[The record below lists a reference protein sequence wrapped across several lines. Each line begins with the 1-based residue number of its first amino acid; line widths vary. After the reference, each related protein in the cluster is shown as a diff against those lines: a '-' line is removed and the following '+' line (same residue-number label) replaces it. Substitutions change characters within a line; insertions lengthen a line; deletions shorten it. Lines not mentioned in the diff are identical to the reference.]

1 MMTCFGFVKRML
13 AGGALAWPGV
23 AAAACDPAILAAAE
37 GPVPYASR
45 AQGRYCEGS
54 YARPVRAS
62 FEILSVTAG
71 AISFASTDPQIT
83 VSAPLSPTGAG
94 LSVRARGRAIS
105 SGYQM
110 DTVLMPPGTFAW
122 PTATLRTLGLTRNDI
137 GVFGFRE
144 SGASITYVPVAA
156 KRSGAAANGEPILIR
171 LITPEHLAGPIEYRL
186 VPRGSVTPDTW
197 QTASETGLN
206 KGEVVTVRLAASTLE
221 TPVTL
226 SVRARPR
233 ADPSRWV
240 RLPPTDLS
248 R

>member
-1 MMTCFGFVKRML
+1 MAHFGIVKRLL
-13 AGGALAWPGV
+13 AGAAIAWPGV

-71 AISFASTDPQIT
+71 PISFASTDTQIT
-83 VSAPLSPTGAG
+83 VSAPLSPAGAE

-105 SGYQM
+105 YGFQM
-110 DTVLMPPGTFAW
+110 DTILAPPGTFEW

-137 GVFGFRE
+137 GVFGFRA
-144 SGASITYVPVAA
+144 SGTSITYVPVAV
-156 KRSGAAANGEPILIR
+156 KRTSAAASGESILVL
-171 LITPEHLAGPIEYRL
+171 LIAPEHLAGPIEYRIA
-186 VPRGSVTPDTW
+186 PRGRVPPDTW

-206 KGEVVTVRLAASTLE
+206 KGEVVTVRLAANALAA
-221 TPVTL
+221 PVTL